1 MSQQVRLKMITLRK
15 SQWGEANVII
25 HGLSS
30 LGQKCTFLARGA
42 LKSKKRFAG
51 GVLDPLQY
59 IEVLGSQSPGKSNL
73 ANLDEAQL
81 IEGFEGL
88 RKDFDRL
95 ESAFWAADLI
105 NKIVVEDDPHNKEMF
120 DLIGNG
126 LKALAAGAAPE
137 PFRIQFGLKV
147 LQSQGVLEIE
157 SWMGPFLQ
165 SHLSAGAAVS
175 QAECDARLPWI
186 EHQIRLYRERAEL

>member
-1 MSQQVRLKMITLRK
+1 
-15 SQWGEANVII
+15 
-25 HGLSS
+25 
-30 LGQKCTFLARGA
+30 
-42 LKSKKRFAG
+42 LKSRKRFAG

-59 IEVLGSQSPGKSNL
+59 IEVSGSLSPAKASL
-73 ANLDEAQL
+73 ANLDEAVL

-105 NKIVVEDDPHNKEMF
+105 NKIVVEDDPHNKQMF

-126 LKALAAGAAPE
+126 LKALASGALPE

-147 LQSQGVLEIE
+147 LQSQGVLEVE
-157 SWMGPFLQ
+157 TWMGPFLQ
-165 SHLSAGAAVS
+165 PQLSAGVS
-175 QAECDARLPWI
+175 ASRAECEARLPWI